1 MKVAGL
7 YVRVGACPAR
17 GMLSLVLYVDVFC
30 FLCSQ
35 RRFWA
40 FSNAKLKLQEIFG
53 LLRPSF
59 LLLLR
64 RSRFVG
70 KEIQF

>member
-1 MKVAGL
+1 MVL
-7 YVRVGACPAR
+7 PLVGWRLPAP
-17 GMLSLVLYVDVFC
+17 
-30 FLCSQ
+30 Q

-40 FSNAKLKLQEIFG
+40 FSMNAKLKLPEMFG
-53 LLRPSF
+53 LLRPGF

-70 KEIQF
+70 EEIQF